1 MIRTSLGFINS
12 IKKYFK
18 LTTEHP
24 SDEYVD
30 FILENGKYKNVVVLL
45 LDGFGVYNMNLC
57 LKKNS
62 FLQQKYLTTLQTCF
76 PPTTVAATGMI
87 ETGLTPGENNRLGW
101 EMYSPTSKKKFITF
115 NYFDDNL
122 SQVELLPDEK
132 QALNLKRFYHKFDN
146 AIGLSVSK
154 FGDVVVD
161 SFEEQT
167 LKIKELCEKNNKF
180 GDTKM
185 YLYAYCTE
193 PDSTMH
199 RYGVKSMLT
208 KKVVRNL
215 NSLIKKNLTNI
226 EDTIIFITADHGH
239 IDAEWVY
246 LPDYPDIFSLIEGE
260 PCIEVARCSSVKV
273 KDGKQEEFKEKFI
286 KTFSPYF
293 SIYSHDEVFEKNLF
307 ENLKPIS
314 FGAKSIFDFV
324 IVSNTEK
331 CLAFDKEIMEKFK
344 GVHAGNTKHELEVP
358 LIVIDNKSN
367 N

>member
-132 QALNLKRFYHKFDN
+132 QALCLV
-146 AIGLSVSK
+146 AIA
-154 FGDVVVD
+154 D
-161 SFEEQT
+161 Q
-167 LKIKELCEKNNKF
+167 IKNTS
-180 GDTKM
+180 G
-185 YLYAYCTE
+185 
-193 PDSTMH
+193 
-199 RYGVKSMLT
+199 
-208 KKVVRNL
+208 
-215 NSLIKKNLTNI
+215 
-226 EDTIIFITADHGH
+226 
-239 IDAEWVY
+239 Y
-246 LPDYPDIFSLIEGE
+246 LP
-260 PCIEVARCSSVKV
+260 
-273 KDGKQEEFKEKFI
+273 
-286 KTFSPYF
+286 TF
-293 SIYSHDEVFEKNLF
+293 EVFHLNIGVAF
-307 ENLKPIS
+307 EGKMPTR
-314 FGAKSIFDFV
+314 V
-324 IVSNTEK
+324 Y
-331 CLAFDKEIMEKFK
+331 
-344 GVHAGNTKHELEVP
+344 
-358 LIVIDNKSN
+358 
-367 N
+367 